1 VNRTFLV
8 LRRELRERLRSR
20 AFQVATV
27 ISVLVVGGAIILP
40 ALNRNPFN
48 EAVKI
53 GVVGRPV
60 AVVRAEVSTVKD
72 VLKAPTRVSA
82 VPSES
87 AGVDALQRSKLDVLV
102 VGTKEIFVRSGD
114 ASSDRLQVA
123 STLAI
128 LPVISGRPLALHP
141 IGVQR
146 PQAAGRFTAFLG
158 VILTYSFVAVYGG
171 MVLNGVA
178 EEKSSRV
185 AEVLLAAVRPGELL
199 VGKVAGIGLAALIQ
213 GLITAVAALA
223 AGSAVGTNVLHGTG
237 LAKIGATLGWFL
249 LGYAFYSFV
258 NAAAGSLVNRQE
270 EASSMGFPIQLPLLI
285 GYLTTIGALSNGDD
299 SKLLRFLSFLPP
311 TAPVTMPIRIAI
323 GAAKPWQVALSLAL
337 LVAGIVV
344 VARLASRIYARSIL
358 RTGKRLKVRQA
369 LRAAPI

>member
-1 VNRTFLV
+1 MNRTYLV
-8 LRRELRERLRSR
+8 IRRELRERLRSR

-60 AVVRAEVSTVKD
+60 SDVQTQIGSVKS
-72 VLKAPTRVSA
+72 VLKAPTKVTA
-82 VPSES
+82 VAGES
-87 AGVDALQRSKLDVLV
+87 AGVVALQHGKLDVLV
-102 VGTKEIFVRSGD
+102 VGTKEIFVRQGD
-114 ASSDRLQVA
+114 ASTDRMQVA
-123 STLAI
+123 STLSF
-128 LPVISGRPLALHP
+128 LPAISGRPIALHP
-141 IGVQR
+141 IGAPK
-146 PQAAGRFTAFLG
+146 PQAAGRFSAFLG
-158 VILTYSFVAVYGG
+158 VILTYTFVAVYGG

-185 AEVLLAAVRPGELL
+185 AEVLLSAVRPGELL
-199 VGKVAGIGLAALIQ
+199 TGKVAGIGMVALIQ
-213 GLITAVAALA
+213 GLITAAAALA
-223 AGSAVGTNVLHGTG
+223 AGAAVGTNILHGTG
-237 LAKIGATLGWFL
+237 VARILAMLGWFL
-249 LGYAFYSFV
+249 LGYTFYSFV

-270 EASSMGFPIQLPLLI
+270 EASSMAFPIQLPLLV

-299 SKLLRFLSFLPP
+299 SKLLRVLSFLPP

-323 GAAKPWQVALSLAL
+323 GAARPWQIALSLAL
-337 LVAGIVV
+337 LVGGIVV
-344 VARLASRIYARSIL
+344 VARFASRIYARSIL